1 MILELRPSWIIHG
14 KPDPYGID
22 ARLIE
27 RKQARLN
34 NQTYVGGYIRM
45 RAV

>member
-1 MILELRPSWIIHG
+1 MILELRRSWIVPG

-34 NQTYVGGYIRM
+34 NQTYVGGYVRR
-45 RAV
+45 RAG